1 VHENKARCIC
11 KCVLQGRVDGV
22 GASCIAPRHAY
33 STVQRPRPASDWA
46 PDAVQPEMPT
56 ARHPA
61 PAPRHAGVTS
71 LQGIHLSFL
80 CILVFDRYFLRDG
93 VLRNSRGSLY
103 LSQLW
108 LIAANILPRL
118 PNHHDI
124 SACLLAT
131 TRYCTPL
138 RMACTTQYT
147 SM

>member
-1 VHENKARCIC
+1 MKTKQDVY
-11 KCVLQGRVDGV
+11 
-22 GASCIAPRHAY
+22 ASVSYRDVWMALEPAASPPDMR
-33 STVQRPRPASDWA
+33 TVQRPRPASDWA
-46 PDAVQPEMPT
+46 PDAAQPEMPT

-71 LQGIHLSFL
+71 LQGIHLAFL
-80 CILVFDRYFLRDG
+80 CILVFDRCFLRDG